1 MRDNPAIRIEEL
13 TKSFTRGPEHIEVL
27 KGISLEANAG
37 EGIAVLGAS
46 GTGKSTLL
54 HLLGGLERPDGGR
67 IFYEDRDLCRM
78 NDREIA
84 TFRNT
89 RIGFVFQFHFLLPEF
104 TALEN
109 VMVPALIHSKSD
121 DSKQTRALEL
131 LATVGLKDRVEHKPG
146 ELSGGEQQRV
156 AIARALMMSPKVLLA
171 DEPTGDLDPGTG
183 SHVIELLTE
192 LKSSMG
198 VTMIVATHNMDLARA
213 MDRVLVLKGGH
224 LEPHTL

>member
-1 MRDNPAIRIEEL
+1 MKDKTAVLVEGL
-13 TKSFTRGPEHIEVL
+13 TKSFTRGPAHIDVL
-27 KGISLEANAG
+27 KGINLEAWTG
-37 EGIAVLGAS
+37 EGIAILGAS

-67 IFYEDRDLCRM
+67 IFFEDKDICRM

-84 TFRNT
+84 SFRNT

-109 VMVPALIHSKSD
+109 VMVPALIHSKKD
-121 DSKQTRALEL
+121 DSIHARAMEL
-131 LATVGLKDRVEHKPG
+131 LSAVGLKERVEHKPG

-156 AIARALMMSPKVLLA
+156 AIARALMMSPQVLLA

-183 SHVIELLTE
+183 SHVIHLLSD